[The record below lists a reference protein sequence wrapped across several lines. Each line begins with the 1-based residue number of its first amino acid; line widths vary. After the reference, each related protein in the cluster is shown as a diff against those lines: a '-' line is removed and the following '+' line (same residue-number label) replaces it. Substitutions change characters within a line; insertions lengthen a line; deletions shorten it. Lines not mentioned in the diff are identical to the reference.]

1 MTSSFVLLLAF
12 LIGFF
17 NGLRS
22 LTPPALVAWGARLGW
37 LKLARPLAL
46 VGTVPA
52 VAILSLGALV
62 ELVLDKLPRTPSR
75 TAPAGL
81 SARIVFGAFT
91 GACVASG
98 GGQGAGIGAAL
109 GVAGALLGC
118 FGGRQARMQLVK
130 ALRVPDFAIA
140 LVEDALTIGGT
151 LWVVS
156 RF

>member
-1 MTSSFVLLLAF
+1 MSVAFVLLLAF

-17 NGLRS
+17 DGLRS
-22 LTPPALVAWGARLGW
+22 LTPPALVAWGAHSGW

-52 VAILSLGALV
+52 VAILSLGALA
-62 ELVLDKLPRTPSR
+62 ELVADKLPRTPSR

-81 SARIVFGAFT
+81 SARVVFGAFT
-91 GACVASG
+91 GACVASA
-98 GGQGAGIGAAL
+98 GGQAAGLGAAL
-109 GVAGALLGC
+109 GVAGALVGC
-118 FGGRQARMQLVK
+118 FGGHWARAKLVK
-130 ALRVPDFAIA
+130 ALRVPDFVIA
-140 LVEDALTIGGT
+140 LVEDALTIAGT